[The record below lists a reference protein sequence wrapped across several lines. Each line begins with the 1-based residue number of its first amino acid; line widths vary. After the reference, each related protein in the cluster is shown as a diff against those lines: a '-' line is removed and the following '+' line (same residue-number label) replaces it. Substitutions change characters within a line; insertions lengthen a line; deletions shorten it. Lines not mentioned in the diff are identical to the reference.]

1 MPAFDQIAELYDE
14 TRGGEQRGDE
24 YAAHVAAHLPA
35 GEGPVLE
42 VGVGTGVVALG
53 LVKLGRRLVGVDVS
67 APMLRRAHDRLGGV
81 VVLGDAAALP
91 VATRSVAHAV
101 SVWVIQAVD
110 DPAAVFG
117 EVSRVLRPGGTY
129 VVCTTQ
135 FPTDDHPIGGIIGRM
150 GDAVAARSANAR
162 PRQLTARQILGWA
175 GPAGFRGE
183 VHPLV
188 HQWSSSPGHELEAI
202 ERRAWPT
209 LRQLDEET
217 VEEVTR
223 PAVEALQ
230 ALPPGPCVRR
240 MTAELLVLRR

>member
-24 YAAHVAAHLPA
+24 YAAYVAAHLPA
-35 GEGPVLE
+35 GRGPVLE

-67 APMLRRAHDRLGGV
+67 APMARRAHDRLGGV
-81 VVLGDAAALP
+81 VALGDAAALP
-91 VATRSVAHAV
+91 MASGSVAHAV
-101 SVWVIQAVD
+101 SVWVIQAVG
-110 DPAAVFG
+110 DPGAVFG

-135 FPTDDHPIGGIIGRM
+135 FPTDDDPIGGIIHRM

-175 GPAGFRGE
+175 
-183 VHPLV
+183 
-188 HQWSSSPGHELEAI
+188 
-202 ERRAWPT
+202 
-209 LRQLDEET
+209 
-217 VEEVTR
+217 TR
-223 PAVEALQ
+223 PASAARSIRSCTSGPRRPAASSKPLS
-230 ALPPGPCVRR
+230 AGPGRPCASSTRR
-240 MTAELLVLRR
+240 PSKRSPDRRSKPCWRCHPGRASVA